1 MILMKRVLLL
11 LLPMVALAALTP
23 PLPLVALSKKLK
35 IDVLPL
41 QHLVSP
47 INLNVVCLG
56 CAGDGNQVFVSES
69 AVRVWLQRALART
82 HVVRVAQYFLVFS
95 HTKQFGGEGWGNNVT
110 AQHDYTIRV
119 HNAPSIV
126 LRAIESVIY
135 DNMRASNPWF
145 FVGMEEQPDF
155 EAAYTMDARVMEQV
169 HTS

>member
-1 MILMKRVLLL
+1 MTQRRRREGWAELQTKAGLTLALEMLSASRFASVIMIPMTRLLLL
-11 LLPMVALAALTP
+11 LLPVAALAAFTP

-82 HVVRVAQYFLVFS
+82 HVVRATQ
-95 HTKQFGGEGWGNNVT
+95 
-110 AQHDYTIRV
+110 
-119 HNAPSIV
+119 
-126 LRAIESVIY
+126 
-135 DNMRASNPWF
+135 
-145 FVGMEEQPDF
+145 
-155 EAAYTMDARVMEQV
+155 
-169 HTS
+169 

>member
-1 MILMKRVLLL
+1 MLRRRRRLAAAAARDGGEQRKAGLTLALEMPSASRFASVIMIPMTRLLL
-11 LLPMVALAALTP
+11 FLLPVAALAAFTP

-82 HVVRVAQYFLVFS
+82 HVVRATQ
-95 HTKQFGGEGWGNNVT
+95 
-110 AQHDYTIRV
+110 
-119 HNAPSIV
+119 
-126 LRAIESVIY
+126 
-135 DNMRASNPWF
+135 
-145 FVGMEEQPDF
+145 
-155 EAAYTMDARVMEQV
+155 
-169 HTS
+169 

>member
-1 MILMKRVLLL
+1 MRLASAAAAAAAAHDAAAARDGRELQTKAGLTLGLEMLSASRFASVVMIPMTRLLLL
-11 LLPMVALAALTP
+11 LLPVAALAAFTP

-82 HVVRVAQYFLVFS
+82 HVVRATQ
-95 HTKQFGGEGWGNNVT
+95 
-110 AQHDYTIRV
+110 
-119 HNAPSIV
+119 
-126 LRAIESVIY
+126 
-135 DNMRASNPWF
+135 
-145 FVGMEEQPDF
+145 
-155 EAAYTMDARVMEQV
+155 
-169 HTS
+169 